1 MLQVN
6 SRVAL
11 VANKDIGFE
20 IARAPRL
27 QPCRRTREACDAAIA
42 PAPAL
47 LLTARRRLDT
57 SIRKHGHSF
66 EMVG

>member
-1 MLQVN
+1 MQQVN

-27 QPCRRTREACDAAIA
+27 QAVQTH
-42 PAPAL
+42 
-47 LLTARRRLDT
+47 ARSLAT
-57 SIRKHGHSF
+57 QA
-66 EMVG
+66 

>member
-11 VANKDIGFE
+11 VANQDIGFE

-27 QPCRRTREACDAAIA
+27 QPCRRTREACDAGIA
-42 PAPAL
+42 PAPL
-47 LLTARRRLDT
+47 VLTARRRFDT